1 MRILIWGSLFAFYRR
16 KLVYPTSCLFS
27 CIFLPY
33 WHHVFILSK
42 PTKTVIQA
50 VIKIWSGTNREV
62 VCLRRNHVVLIVYQ
76 SKIKRKMNFL
86 HVSRFKTDQILESS
100 ATASACFKNHVG
112 CTIQPWWYA
121 RTVTKFD
128 LEHIERLCTSVETT
142 CSQNVLSEQNQ
153 EKMNIYTSDVKAGL
167 LKYKGSC
174 WTHLFWWTVLPFFG
188 YWIY

>member
-1 MRILIWGSLFAFYRR
+1 
-16 KLVYPTSCLFS
+16 
-27 CIFLPY
+27 
-33 WHHVFILSK
+33 
-42 PTKTVIQA
+42 
-50 VIKIWSGTNREV
+50 
-62 VCLRRNHVVLIVYQ
+62 
-76 SKIKRKMNFL
+76 MNFL
-86 HVSRFKTDQILESS
+86 HVSRFKSDQILESS

-174 WTHLFWWTVLPFFG
+174 WTHLFWWTLLPFFG
-188 YWIY
+188 YWIYYRWTQVCCSHVVGKTLDSFVPHHLPSSFVVCFLVFEVPHLLQFKVCFNIVSLWSWSSTFNV